1 VEITQEPEWLAA
13 QFERHRQ
20 HLRVVAYRM
29 LGSHSEADDAVQESW
44 FRLTRGDS
52 SAIAD
57 LRGWLTTVVGRICL
71 DMLRSRRATREQ
83 SVGSWLPEPV
93 VQGDGPEQ
101 QAGLPI
107 RLASAVV
114 CSTRLQPSGSLSS
127 HDVPALPFD
136 EIAPIVERSPYA
148 TRQLASRARRRV
160 RLAPQPDRDLTQQL
174 RAVAAFLAAAR
185 SGDFE
190 ALLTILD
197 PEVVFRADLG
207 PSAPGSRPPI
217 RGARAVATEVLA
229 SAPRYIARVRAAIV
243 NGAAGAVFGDL
254 DHPLGVIGFTVVDGR
269 IVAIDLVADPAKL
282 PRS

>member
-1 VEITQEPEWLAA
+1 
-13 QFERHRQ
+13 
-20 HLRVVAYRM
+20 
-29 LGSHSEADDAVQESW
+29 
-44 FRLTRGDS
+44 
-52 SAIAD
+52 
-57 LRGWLTTVVGRICL
+57 L

-101 QAGLPI
+101 QAEVADSLGFAL
-107 RLASAVV
+107 LVV
-114 CSTRLQPSGSLSS
+114 LDTLTPAERIAFVL
-127 HDVPALPFD
+127 HDVFALPFD
-136 EIAPIVERSPYA
+136 EIAPIVERSPDA

-160 RLAPQPDRDLTQQL
+160 RLAPQPDRDLAQQR

-190 ALLTILD
+190 ALLTVLD

>member
-1 VEITQEPEWLAA
+1 V
-13 QFERHRQ
+13 
-20 HLRVVAYRM
+20 
-29 LGSHSEADDAVQESW
+29 DAVLNDW
-44 FRLTRGDS
+44 KTAPIDDRLRAACGLVEKLTLEPQDFTARDIAPLRSVGLGDETIEDVIQVC
-52 SAIAD
+52 ALFNMYDRIAD
-57 LRGWLTTVVGRICL
+57 SLGFALLVVLDTLTPAERIAFVL
-71 DMLRSRRATREQ
+71 
-83 SVGSWLPEPV
+83 
-93 VQGDGPEQ
+93 
-101 QAGLPI
+101 
-107 RLASAVV
+107 
-114 CSTRLQPSGSLSS
+114 
-127 HDVPALPFD
+127 HDVFALPFD
-136 EIAPIVERSPYA
+136 EIAPIVERSPDA

-160 RLAPQPDRDLTQQL
+160 RLAPQPDRDLAQQR

-190 ALLTILD
+190 ALLTVLD